1 MLYTERHKNL
11 KLYKIGRGSITRLE
25 KDENGDVNM
34 RRYSAGDTILLTEKG
49 AKQLHG
55 NFLAEAIQR
64 EAKSD
69 PRKIEVPDNWRDMRR
84 SDLIALAATISD
96 SPVRKT
102 AEAVDIIAAYV
113 GEEDG
118 TDSE

>member
-1 MLYTERHKNL
+1 
-11 KLYKIGRGSITRLE
+11 
-25 KDENGDVNM
+25 
-34 RRYSAGDTILLTEKG
+34 
-49 AKQLHG
+49 
-55 NFLAEAIQR
+55 
-64 EAKSD
+64 
-69 PRKIEVPDNWRDMRR
+69 MRR